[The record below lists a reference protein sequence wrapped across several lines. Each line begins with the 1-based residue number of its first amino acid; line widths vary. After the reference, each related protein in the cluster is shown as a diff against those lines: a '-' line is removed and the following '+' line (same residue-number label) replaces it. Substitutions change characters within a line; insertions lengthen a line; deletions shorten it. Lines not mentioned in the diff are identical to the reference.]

1 MSGAQLNA
9 KGFKMDLV
17 DTKFCTLYYH
27 ELWWLSH
34 SVLRKSEQV
43 FNETTIPDDGFV
55 IQVSPEIHSVIASLL
70 SDAANIKKLVSTSS
84 VKANGENG
92 VRFKLRKERAKELAD
107 FIAPLQIKELL
118 NHKVRNT
125 LEHFDEYLDESNYNV
140 SRKAP
145 EGRLAVYNMIL
156 SHWEVISPRVYPLR
170 LYVSSERKFYNMKWD
185 VDIGL
190 IHAEAKSIVEK
201 LRTLKAFEVEEPGGL
216 MMHI

>member
-1 MSGAQLNA
+1 M
-9 KGFKMDLV
+9 
-17 DTKFCTLYYH
+17 LYYH

-34 SVLRKSEQV
+34 SVLRKSELV
-43 FNETTIPDDGFV
+43 FNKTPIPDDGFTM
-55 IQVSPEIHSVIASLL
+55 QVSSEIHSLIASLL

-84 VKANGENG
+84 VKTNGESG

-125 LEHFDEYLDESNYNV
+125 LEHFDEYLDESNYDV

-145 EGRLAVYNMIL
+145 QGRIAAYNVIL
-156 SHWEVISPRVYPLR
+156 SHWEAFSPRVYPIR

-190 IHAEAKSIVEK
+190 IHAEAKTIVEK
-201 LRTLKAFEVEEPGGL
+201 LRTLKVFEVEEPDGL
-216 MMHI
+216 MIRI